1 MTTQRIAEL
10 REWANKLKEGGWDGD
25 AENAREAV
33 DEIER
38 LQSLLWTPHEGD
50 IAIWTGDGWEFHRH
64 GEGQTR

>member
-1 MTTQRIAEL
+1 VTKERIVEL
-10 REWANKLKEGGWDGD
+10 RRHLRLDDDIEPNIGAALTECL
-25 AENAREAV
+25 

-50 IAIWTGDGWEFHRH
+50 IAIWTGDGWEFHRP